1 VADIHPSSIVDA
13 KARLGEGVK
22 VGPFTIIGPDVVL
35 GDNVTVFSHSI
46 ITGRTEIG
54 AGSKIYPFVNI
65 GGEPQDVTYKDE
77 PTGVKIGERCTIR
90 ENDTIHRGTM
100 RGHKITTVGNN
111 CLIMVGS
118 HVAHDCVLGDNVT
131 MVNGATIGG
140 HVQVGDYAIL
150 GGLSGVQQRLRIGA
164 HAFVGGHSGIGGDLI
179 PFGIGVGRGARL
191 GGLNLVGLKRR
202 GFTREAIHALRNAYK
217 EIFFGEGT
225 LGERLSAAADKHAGV
240 PEVMSVVQFIR
251 EAEGGPICVPREE
264 TED

>member
-1 VADIHPSSIVDA
+1 MVDPN
-13 KARLGEGVK
+13 ARLGEGVR

-35 GDNVTVFSHSI
+35 GDNVTIFSHSI

-54 AGSKIYPFVNI
+54 AGTKIYPFVNI

-90 ENDTIHRGTM
+90 ENVTIHRGTM
-100 RGHKITTVGNN
+100 RGHKVTTVGNN

-118 HVAHDCVLGDNVT
+118 HIAHDCVLGNNVT

-140 HVQVGDYAIL
+140 HVQVGDFAIL

-202 GFTREAIHALRNAYK
+202 GFSREAIHALRGAYK
-217 EIFFGEGT
+217 AIFFGEGT
-225 LGERLSAAADKHAGV
+225 LGERLDAAEAKHAHV
-240 PEVMSVVQFIR
+240 PEVMSVIRFIR
-251 EAEGGPICVPREE
+251 DAKGGPLCVPREE